1 MIDNPP
7 AALADLVIVAISPS
21 YVKFASPFKFVPLP
35 PVMTLLSALFDS
47 VNCDGNEVK
56 FAPLP

>member
-21 YVKFASPFKFVPLP
+21 YVKFASPTKLVPLP
-35 PVMTLLSALFDS
+35 PVITRLSALFDI
-47 VNCDGNEVK
+47 VALDPD
-56 FAPLP
+56 AP